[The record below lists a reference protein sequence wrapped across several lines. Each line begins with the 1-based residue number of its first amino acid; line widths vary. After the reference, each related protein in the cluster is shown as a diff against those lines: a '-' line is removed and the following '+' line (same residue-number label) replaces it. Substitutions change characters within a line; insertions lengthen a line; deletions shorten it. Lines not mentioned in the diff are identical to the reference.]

1 MIDYDALPE
10 QRQEVIYQMLQQ
22 TGRVIGAD
30 IARQL
35 GVSEHTIRRDLQ
47 AMVRKGMCKKV
58 YGGLSA
64 SSNNPQALKRGLCT
78 ALKKNQGW
86 PGVVRNLLEPEPVSL

>member
-35 GVSEHTIRRDLQ
+35 GV
-47 AMVRKGMCKKV
+47 
-58 YGGLSA
+58 
-64 SSNNPQALKRGLCT
+64 
-78 ALKKNQGW
+78 
-86 PGVVRNLLEPEPVSL
+86 